1 MCFALCASVAG
12 AATEALAQAPQTPP
26 ARATV
31 SPPDV
36 PTAPSEPAGP
46 SAAPATPSSEAPA
59 ASGDAPPSV
68 HIAIILPGKIPAYG
82 RAVQA
87 IKAGMEGAQRVAERP
102 VSLEFIDTDDDPQA
116 VAAQLSAASERA
128 DVLIGPLTRS
138 VVTRLARSYTP
149 ERPVVMLNWP
159 DGEVMPAAGAGKM
172 LFFSLSLEVEA
183 RQSAGTMLAQ
193 SASTG
198 GRIAVASQP
207 GPLYRRVAQA
217 FLKKLEAAG
226 AGADWVESLDS
237 AEVRR
242 AARGA
247 ALVFVAGDAAYAAR
261 VRPFLPRNA
270 EVYATSQVNTDD
282 GTLLSAKYDLEGV
295 HFTDAPWLI
304 DRDSPSVLAYLRPDT
319 PDAPRMN
326 FDAERLYA
334 FGLDSVRLALAWLQA
349 PRFDLE
355 GVTGLLAAAPDE
367 NPYVRRSL
375 ARGVIKD
382 GAGVHESR

>member
-1 MCFALCASVAG
+1 MCFALCASVG
-12 AATEALAQAPQTPP
+12 VAATEVIAQDVQPP
-26 ARATV
+26 
-31 SPPDV
+31 
-36 PTAPSEPAGP
+36 G
-46 SAAPATPSSEAPA
+46 AAPATPAAAADPAGTPPPLAAPSVGTP
-59 ASGDAPPSV
+59 ASPADARPPV
-68 HIAIILPGKIPAYG
+68 HIAIVLPGKIPAYA

-87 IKAGMEGAQRVAERP
+87 IKAGMEGAQRVADRP

-116 VAAQLSAASERA
+116 VAAQLTAASERA

-138 VVTRLARSYTP
+138 VVTRLAQTYTP

-159 DGEVMPAAGAGKM
+159 DGEAAPAAGAGKM

-183 RQSAGTMLAQ
+183 RQSAETMLAQ

-207 GPLYRRVAQA
+207 GPLFRRVAQA

-237 AEVRR
+237 GEVRR
-242 AARGA
+242 ATRGA
-247 ALVFVAGDAAYAAR
+247 TLVFVAGDAAYAAR

-282 GTLLSAKYDLEGV
+282 GTLLSAKYDLEGI

-304 DRDSPSVLAYLRPDT
+304 DRESPSVLAYLRPDA
-319 PDAPRMN
+319 PDTARMS

-334 FGLDSVRLALAWLQA
+334 FGLDSVRLALAWQQA

-355 GVTGLLAAAPDE
+355 GVTGLLGAAPDAS
-367 NPYVRRSL
+367 PYVRRSL

-382 GAGVHESR
+382 GVGVRENP